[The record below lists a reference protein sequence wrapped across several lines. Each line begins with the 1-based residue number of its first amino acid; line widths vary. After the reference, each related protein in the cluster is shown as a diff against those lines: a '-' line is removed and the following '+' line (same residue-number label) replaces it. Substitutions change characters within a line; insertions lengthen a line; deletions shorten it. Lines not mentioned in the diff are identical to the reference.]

1 MKTINLKPI
10 EYDVHFKFLC
20 PNSSC
25 CYPHWLSLKEASLK
39 DFKVVCECGTV
50 FSVKQIEKIKV
61 KYIDNTVVK
70 KRDIFAERQIKQP
83 EPIELAEI
91 EPKIIVDESIEP
103 SENTVTK
110 AKNLLSHYGFSV
122 DEAEQMIEKTLS
134 ENPGIDD
141 YMVLVKH
148 SLFLV
153 KND

>member
-50 FSVKQIEKIKV
+50 FSVKQIERIKIK
-61 KYIDNTVVK
+61 YGDSPIK
-70 KRDIFAERQIKQP
+70 KRDVFAEKEIVQQEPLPEQQI
-83 EPIELAEI
+83 
-91 EPKIIVDESIEP
+91 ESP
-103 SENTVTK
+103 ENTVIK
-110 AKNLLSHYGFSV
+110 AKNILLHYGFTQFEA
-122 DEAEQMIEKTLS
+122 DEMISKTLK

-141 YMVLVKH
+141 YMVLVKY